1 MSNRRGPKPT
11 LPLSAFSPPNTANSD
26 RFPLSVD
33 PASQHPV
40 RVVDTHVLT
49 TPEQWNIDAG
59 SDLLS
64 RTDSIVLSAKDPHSL
79 PQSSPVKILSVI
91 VPLDLENG
99 LPDPIPSFLET
110 AQNPPIAISTIFK
123 DSNPKQ
129 ASAIQWALSK
139 GLVVLVD
146 VQSDLINGQQGWE
159 ALEELVTSCS
169 SNESKGALV
178 IGSAYIPSNFMF
190 SDHPPSKR
198 HAAPADSSDTSRQ
211 AS

>member
-33 PASQHPV
+33 PASLHPV

-49 TPEQWNIDAG
+49 TPEQWKIDAG
-59 SDLLS
+59 SHLLS
-64 RTDSIVLSAKDPHSL
+64 RTDSIVLSAIDPHSV
-79 PQSSPVKILSVI
+79 PQSSPAKILSVI
-91 VPLDLENG
+91 LPLDLTNG
-99 LPDPIPSFLET
+99 LPDPVPSFLET
-110 AQNPPIAISTIFK
+110 PQSPPIAISTVFK

-139 GLVVLVD
+139 GFVVLVD

-169 SNESKGALV
+169 TNESKGALV
-178 IGSAYIPSNFMF
+178 IGSAQIYSLY
-190 SDHPPSKR
+190 SYTR
-198 HAAPADSSDTSRQ
+198 
-211 AS
+211 